1 MYTVIRQK
9 YALHKISRGWLAYLM
24 QHGPFMVHQ
33 VFANENRR
41 GQWYKIIR
49 CHSTEGHWNKLR
61 VSLSVLDAAVE
72 IKWTTMRQHEKSEG
86 KNTQTIERLEFQPK
100 IQQSPTL
107 QEIKWLTERIPSS
120 SVPTPWPNRP
130 SSGPRRG
137 RCIRSVGCCC
147 CFVILSTVATV
158 VLCFLFLYSRFL
170 QTFTPSSYKTFITEQ
185 TLFIHMSQCSDYC
198 QHTYL
203 AVNQFHYQI
212 LLLTL
217 HSSPK

>member
-107 QEIKWLTERIPSS
+107 GPCQQHYLVARVTLPFSIIDYSTNMVKLNSTARQMEIDNLEDLPVDWEQTAEITGK
-120 SVPTPWPNRP
+120 
-130 SSGPRRG
+130 SSGPWAG
-137 RCIRSVGCCC
+137 FCGS
-147 CFVILSTVATV
+147 LWPVA
-158 VLCFLFLYSRFL
+158 
-170 QTFTPSSYKTFITEQ
+170 E
-185 TLFIHMSQCSDYC
+185 
-198 QHTYL
+198 
-203 AVNQFHYQI
+203 AEVNCDPFDVQ
-212 LLLTL
+212 
-217 HSSPK
+217 